1 MSILTKK
8 SKIKLRQN
16 NVILIVKYKAFSV
29 SFVANNKDF
38 KSVIILSGQRKMA
51 MISGILQI
59 LVHTQTKSN
68 IIVLSAL
75 PSMDTDFKL

>member
-8 SKIKLRQN
+8 SKIELRQN

-38 KSVIILSGQRKMA
+38 KSVIISSGQRKMA
-51 MISGILQI
+51 MIS
-59 LVHTQTKSN
+59 VFYMS
-68 IIVLSAL
+68 
-75 PSMDTDFKL
+75 